1 MKITIRNY
9 ELENYFTGVLAEK
22 DCFIKNT
29 SIKLPGEMGWNLR
42 LNLKTLND
50 RYAIFQEARNEIGQA
65 YVDAGKTEGDMVKP
79 EYAEEYSA
87 AILDLFNQSNELE
100 ILPLKK
106 EDVINLAVSMPEQDF
121 LALMIAPEEA

>member
-1 MKITIRNY
+1 MKITIKNY
-9 ELENYFTGVLAEK
+9 ELENYFTGVLASQ

-42 LNLKTLND
+42 INLKTLND
-50 RYAIFQEARNEIGQA
+50 RYAIFQEARNEIGQS

-87 AILDLFNQSNELE
+87 AILDLLNQSNELE

-121 LALMIAPEEA
+121 LALMIASEEA

>member
-1 MKITIRNY
+1 
-9 ELENYFTGVLAEK
+9 
-22 DCFIKNT
+22 
-29 SIKLPGEMGWNLR
+29 
-42 LNLKTLND
+42 
-50 RYAIFQEARNEIGQA
+50 
-65 YVDAGKTEGDMVKP
+65 MVKP

-87 AILDLFNQSNELE
+87 AILDLLNQSNELE

>member
-1 MKITIRNY
+1 
-9 ELENYFTGVLAEK
+9 
-22 DCFIKNT
+22 
-29 SIKLPGEMGWNLR
+29 MGWNLR

-87 AILDLFNQSNELE
+87 AILDLLNQSNELE